1 MSLTWTNERVKL
13 RDLKPWER
21 NPRQISKR
29 AAQRLLDSWRDYGQV
44 QMIVV
49 GPNNEVYDG
58 HQRLSA
64 LKVVYGDDYEVEV
77 RRATRALTDEERQ
90 RLTILLH
97 AGATGSWNWDVL
109 AGWDDSQLMAWGLDD
124 ETLKAWKA
132 DVSALRVLLDLSQVD
147 ALPADSIG
155 GASNPLMLKAD
166 TVFPSSNH
174 LGIPDLDPD
183 LIPDID
189 DGITTWFGPGT
200 PEADCY
206 LLVYRN
212 STERGVD
219 YTRSVLC
226 FYTYDDVINEVYD
239 NAAEAIEKILAKR
252 FLAYITPNFSL
263 RPRDPVVIHMW
274 QVYRSR
280 WVGRYL
286 QSLGQ
291 PVVPDIDWVDEG
303 SFEFNLLGIPDKPR
317 CVAIQM
323 QSRIADKLDLQR
335 RESALRLIAE
345 RLNPQKVICYGG
357 DTYWRERASAYFG
370 RVVFCATI
378 AESRR
383 AWRAQTSRR

>member
-49 GPNNEVYDG
+49 GPDNEVYDG

-64 LKVVYGDDYEVEV
+64 LKVFYGDNYEVEV
-77 RRATRALTDEERQ
+77 RRASRALTDDERQ

-166 TVFPSSNH
+166 TVFSSSNH

-183 LIPDID
+183 KIADID

-200 PEADCY
+200 PAASSY

-239 NAAEAIEKILAKR
+239 NAAEVIEKILAKR

-263 RPRDPVVIHMW
+263 RPRDPVVVHMW

-291 PVVPDIDWVDEG
+291 LVVPDIDWVDES
-303 SFEFNLLGIPDKPR
+303 SFEFNLLGIPDRPR
-317 CVAIQM
+317 CVAIQL
-323 QSRIADKLDLQR
+323 QSRVADKEDIQR
-335 RESALRLIAE
+335 RESALRLITE
-345 RLNPQKVICYGG
+345 RLSPQKVICYGG
-357 DTYWRERASAYFG
+357 DAYWRERASAYFS
-370 RVVFCATI
+370 RVVFCETVAL
-378 AESRR
+378 ARK
-383 AWRAQTSRR
+383 AWRAKLKVR

>member
-1 MSLTWTNERVKL
+1 MSLTWTNERVRL
-13 RDLKPWER
+13 RDLKPWGN
-21 NPRQISKR
+21 NPRQITKR

-44 QMIVV
+44 HLVVV
-49 GPNNEVYDG
+49 GPDNEVYDG

-64 LKVVYGDDYEVEV
+64 LKAVYGDNYEVEV
-77 RRATRALTDEERQ
+77 RRASRALTEEERQ
-90 RLTILLH
+90 RLTVLLH
-97 AGATGSWNWDVL
+97 ASATGQWNWDAL
-109 AGWDDSQLMAWGLDD
+109 AGWDDSQLIAWGLD
-124 ETLKAWKA
+124 EEMLKSWKA
-132 DVSALRVLLDLSQVD
+132 DITALRALLNASVAD
-147 ALPADSIG
+147 ALPADAIG

-166 TVFPSSNH
+166 TVFQSSNH

-183 LIPDID
+183 LIADID

-200 PEADCY
+200 PASDCY

-239 NAAEAIEKILAKR
+239 NAAEVIEKILAKR
-252 FLAYITPNFSL
+252 FMAYITPNFSL
-263 RPRDPVVIHMW
+263 RPRDPVVVHMW

-291 PVVPDIDWVDEG
+291 LVVPDIDWVDEN
-303 SFEFNLLGIPDKPR
+303 SFEFNLLGIPDRPR

-323 QSRIADKLDLQR
+323 QSLIADKQDLQR

-345 RLNPQKVICYGG
+345 RLYPQKVVCYGG
-357 DTYWRERASAYFG
+357 DAYWRERASAYFG
-370 RVVFCATI
+370 RVVFCETVALARKAWLAKTK
-378 AESRR
+378 RR
-383 AWRAQTSRR
+383 